1 MSHMEK
7 LLYLVYIVLFFS
19 IIYMYLDNDQN
30 DQNDQNDIDNSIITD
45 TYVKNPSSYYWIN
58 RVDGSGKHIYNND
71 PINSIYLT
79 LLVKPYQ
86 TTACSDKIK
95 CKELNSN
102 CIDGACIPY
111 SNAEIYNSTCC
122 NTDSIQDM
130 GIDTTVFN
138 FPNKYRISL
147 LKMVCENQ
155 PIVQHCNLNYT
166 PTITLDDPITQT
178 RQSILDTV
186 INTPYLYSTVKQTIT
201 CKNLKDGSRGF
212 GFWNTSADLQHTSI
226 AWFIQI
232 DSADTSGFYAH
243 CQIPAI
249 TKNFIS
255 FVKLPDLDENEHTYT
270 VDWKK
275 DRIQFSID
283 GKIVHIETTVIP
295 TDNMAYHNWVDNSV
309 FTYENG
315 SLKHLIQKLKTEK
328 SNQIKSIEIEL

>member
-1 MSHMEK
+1 MSR

-19 IIYMYLDNDQN
+19 VIYMYLGNQN
-30 DQNDQNDIDNSIITD
+30 NSIITD
-45 TYVKNPSSYYWIN
+45 TYIKNPPSHYWIN
-58 RVDGSGKHIYNND
+58 RVDGSGKHLYT
-71 PINSIYLT
+71 INSMYLT
-79 LLVKPYQ
+79 LLVQPYQ
-86 TTACSDKIK
+86 TTTCSDKIK
-95 CKELNSN
+95 CSDFNSN
-102 CIDGACIPY
+102 CIDNACVPY
-111 SNAEIYNSTCC
+111 SNAEIYNGTCC
-122 NTDSIQDM
+122 NTDNIQDM
-130 GIDTTVFN
+130 STPTTLFN

-155 PIVQHCNLNYT
+155 PIVQHCNLHYT

-186 INTPYLYSTVKQTIT
+186 INTPYLYSTVNQTVT

-232 DSADTSGFYAH
+232 DSDGSGTNGFYAH
-243 CQIPAI
+243 CQAPA
-249 TKNFIS
+249 TTATNFIS

-283 GKIVHIETTVIP
+283 GKVVHIETAVVP

-315 SLKHLIQKLKTEK
+315 ALKHLIQKLKTEK
-328 SNQIKSIEIEL
+328 SNQIKSIEIDI

>member
-1 MSHMEK
+1 
-7 LLYLVYIVLFFS
+7 
-19 IIYMYLDNDQN
+19 MYLNNDQN
-30 DQNDQNDIDNSIITD
+30 TQNDENTQNDIDNNKSIITD
-45 TYVKNPSSYYWIN
+45 TYVKNPTSHYWIN

-71 PINSIYLT
+71 TIYLT

-86 TTACSDKIK
+86 TTECSDKIR

-102 CIDGACIPY
+102 CIEGACIPY
-111 SNAEIYNSTCC
+111 SNAEIYNGTCC
-122 NTDSIQDM
+122 NIDSIQDM
-130 GIDTTVFN
+130 GADTTLFN
-138 FPNKYRISL
+138 FLNKYRISL
-147 LKMVCENQ
+147 LKMVCENK
-155 PIVQHCNLNYT
+155 PIVQHCNLRYT

-186 INTPYLYSTVKQTIT
+186 INTPYLYSSVKQTVT

-212 GFWNTSADLQHTSI
+212 GFWNTSADLQQTSI

-232 DSADTSGFYAH
+232 DGSGTSGFYAH
-243 CQIPAI
+243 CQIPAT

-255 FVKLPDLDENEHTYT
+255 FVKLPDLDENEHTY
-270 VDWKK
+270 
-275 DRIQFSID
+275 RIQFSID
-283 GKIVHIETTVIP
+283 GKIVHIETVVIP